1 MLDGQVLAVDAVA
14 TLHEGVGGLVVDGG
28 QGANVADE
36 FIQQGGLNQVRLLRD
51 QGLLRQ
57 DHLLGSH
64 RIGGQQAPVDVTPV
78 T

>member
-1 MLDGQVLAVDAVA
+1 MLDGQVLAVDAMT
-14 TLHEGVGGLVVDGG
+14 TLHKGVWGLVVDGG

-51 QGLLRQ
+51 QGLLGQ

-64 RIGGQQAPVDVTPV
+64 WVGGQQAPVDVTPV